1 MRAVRAV
8 ATAAVVLV
16 LAEVGVAAGAGPRAS
31 TWTEVAHTRPSG
43 DQELHDAFSPGPDD
57 VWAVGHRFVSVGG
70 AFEFRTYAQHWDGS
84 TWTWVPTPDREGA
97 PATNFLYGVGGS
109 SPSDVWAVGY
119 SRNPGQPSVTLVEH
133 WNGSSWSIV
142 PSPSPSP
149 SGSYL
154 LDVSAASAT
163 DAWAV
168 GEQSDPGTLTER
180 PVVLHW
186 DGGSWSAVPF
196 AAVDGC
202 TDRARLT
209 AVDATARPVL
219 VAGTC
224 RTAGGQEQ
232 GFVAR
237 RTPAGWALEA
247 GAGTIPAAS
256 RIDGLDRAGTEV
268 WAVGSGPAGA
278 LTVRRAAGSWAVVP
292 TPKVGDADQ
301 LLAVDGRGARNVW
314 AVGLT
319 SHGTAFAE
327 RLTMHWNGTAWRPV
341 PAGDYSRLEG
351 VAFDGTGDVWAVGSD
366 VGKSLILRG
375 P

>member
-1 MRAVRAV
+1 MRAIRVVAV
-8 ATAAVVLV
+8 AAAMLAAVPTG
-16 LAEVGVAAGAGPRAS
+16 AWAAAPRAGQ
-31 TWTEVAHTRPSG
+31 WTEVPHTRPSG

-84 TWTWVPTPDREGA
+84 SWTWVPTVDREGG
-97 PATNFLYGVGGS
+97 PATNFLFGVGGS
-109 SPSDVWAVGY
+109 SPADVWAVGY
-119 SRNPGQPSVTLVEH
+119 SRNPGQASVTLVER
-133 WNGSSWSIV
+133 WDGSAWSIV

-154 LDVSAASAT
+154 LDVSAASPT

-180 PVVLHW
+180 PLVLHW
-186 DGGSWSAVPF
+186 DGASWSAVPY
-196 AAVDGC
+196 AAVAGC

-209 AVDATARPVL
+209 TVDATARPVL
-219 VAGTC
+219 VGGTC
-224 RTAGGQEQ
+224 RTATGAEQ

-237 RTPAGWALEA
+237 RTATGWALEA
-247 GAGTIPAAS
+247 GAGTLPAPS
-256 RIDGLDRAGTEV
+256 TVEGLDRAGADV
-268 WAVGSGPAGA
+268 WAVGSDDAGA
-278 LTVRRAAGSWAVVP
+278 LTVRRSGGAWAVVP
-292 TPKVGDADQ
+292 TPHVGDADQ

-327 RLTMHWNGTAWRPV
+327 RLALHWDGSAWRAV

-375 P
+375 A